1 MVDFSITNCGA
12 GSVAVPLIY
21 GVPQTCSYSQAGGYD
36 KESNCND
43 LTKYNVGPL
52 CRNNRNMRKY
62 MIENNMENKKTEN
75 ILLQFFINMM
85 TKIDNDFNIYK
96 ENAVKIKTEI
106 QKHSFE
112 KIMIQFLNDIQD
124 KNSNT
129 QQELIKTGRI
139 PEKYVNKW
147 TCTI

>member
-1 MVDFSITNCGA
+1 
-12 GSVAVPLIY
+12 
-21 GVPQTCSYSQAGGYD
+21 
-36 KESNCND
+36 
-43 LTKYNVGPL
+43 
-52 CRNNRNMRKY
+52 
-62 MIENNMENKKTEN
+62 MIENNRENTKTEN